1 MLHRQLKKKCLH
13 YCQNPLLSG
22 AFHSKNFAL
31 FLSEDRYSP
40 KPVSV
45 NELVVTEGG
54 KTTITTEFLS
64 FTDDDTE
71 PASLTY
77 LVLQPPQL
85 GHLQLSNEPGMFT
98 DF

>member
-1 MLHRQLKKKCLH
+1 M
-13 YCQNPLLSG
+13 
-22 AFHSKNFAL
+22 
-31 FLSEDRYSP
+31 
-40 KPVSV
+40 SV

-85 GHLQLSNEPGMFT
+85 GHLQLSNEPGMKYIHLYFLDT
-98 DF
+98 SGIYNTIWK